1 LTKLPTG
8 SDPAA
13 IRTEE
18 RRVLT
23 VSELADLF
31 VRSRWGQAQAWHRK
45 ALSGHFKAHR
55 FAGPWDHEGGQGVVF
70 RYRSHP
76 FEVEET
82 PYQANRVLAVMAS
95 MYSFA
100 AKRNFIPSGFNP
112 AHGLEKYAE
121 EGRERF
127 LSIEELER
135 LGAAIR
141 EAETVGFAWAVDE
154 SKSSSKH
161 VPKENRRT
169 TIGPHAA
176 GALRLLLFTGRRLR
190 EILHVKWEHGDFERV
205 ARHAGTAATA
215 DES

>member
-1 LTKLPTG
+1 LPTG

-18 RRVLT
+18 RKVLT

-31 VRSRWGQAQAWHRK
+31 
-45 ALSGHFKAHR
+45 LCEAHR
-55 FAGPWDHEGGQGVVF
+55 FAWDHEGGQGVVF

-154 SKSSSKH
+154 SKSSSKY
-161 VPKENRRT
+161 VPKENRQT

-176 GALRLLLFTGRRLR
+176 GALRLLLFTGCRLR
-190 EILHVKWEHGDFERV
+190 EILHLKWEHGDF
-205 ARHAGTAATA
+205 GTAATA